1 MWVLAG
7 ARRDK
12 PAWRSRYQSYLFLA
26 RHGSDDDLRNLTFDT
41 AGSAEY
47 CLGIF
52 RQDGSQLRRNSMARR
67 KFLSQLL
74 GLPFLALGVKAQE
87 SKKTLKVL
95 MRSSWGTDYS
105 RARFLEAS

>member
-7 ARRDK
+7 VRRDK

-26 RHGSDDDLRNLTFDT
+26 RHGSDDDLTFDT
-41 AGSAEY
+41 ARSAEY

-74 GLPFLALGVKAQE
+74 GLPFLALGTSKAQE